1 MNAKNPERQRED
13 RNRAAWYGIAQV
25 EDSNFL
31 HQKSS
36 RLGCNQQGES
46 DLIAPLHIDDGGEIS
61 KSGRIFQVVGFIL
74 IVAAIIAITISFFA
88 GVSGFGGL

>member
-1 MNAKNPERQRED
+1 MKGKNSERRRED
-13 RNRAAWYGIAQV
+13 QNRAAWYGIAQV

-61 KSGRIFQVVGFIL
+61 KSGRIFRMVGLVFLVAVV
-74 IVAAIIAITISFFA
+74 IAIVVSFFCWR
-88 GVSGFGGL
+88 